1 MRAISRIALLALS
14 ATALTTPA
22 FAQAVITP
30 QTAAPTPP
38 QPASTESEQA
48 DPQTAGE
55 GETST
60 VDEIVVTGSRIATN
74 GFQTPTPVTT
84 LTSEAIEAR
93 AASNLTELLQ
103 DIPTVRP
110 GTNTGNSVNIG
121 AAAFDMRSLGSIRTL
136 TMIDGRR
143 AMDSNPANNPIFDI
157 NLVPGGLIKSMEI
170 VTAGASSVYGSDAVT
185 GVVNIL
191 MDSKMTGFK
200 FDAQAGIS
208 EHGDAHTRS
217 VDIAYGRELFGG
229 RGHGV
234 FAASYYERPDIL
246 YQGARDW
253 GQTGYTLLTN
263 PGYTA
268 TNGQYRQLLLPG
280 ATQSRVNEGGLII
293 GATTTGGAAA
303 NTWAFRNT
311 QFGVNGAQSPLVLG
325 NYVGGVW
332 MQGGGGIAPQPDFG
346 TITQASKRTSAF
358 GRLTYDFT
366 DKVQGFGELLYA
378 ESEGYWTNTVN
389 YDSGT
394 IVITRDNAYLPANI
408 LASMV
413 ANNIAS
419 FTMGRM
425 NSELGR
431 VHLYTSNRYI
441 RPVIGLSGRLND
453 VWKWDASAVFTRAE
467 YSAETDNNRIESRW
481 NLAKDAVRVTAA
493 NVGASGLAIGSVACR
508 STLTTPTNGCI
519 PVNLFGE
526 NTITPEARAWL
537 IGTSHN
543 DTTANG
549 LDASVNL
556 TGQLYHTWA
565 GPIGVSVGAEYRRED
580 IDLQTDPIAAIGGW
594 RQGVAAPYTGE
605 LDVKELYGE
614 ATIPLLVDAPFAQAV
629 DLNIAGRTVE
639 YSTSGRADVWKV
651 GANWTVND
659 QLRFRGTISRDFR
672 APRLSELF
680 AANFEVMG
688 AVVIDRTNNTT
699 ASGIRQVSGGNP
711 NLQPE
716 IGDTKTV
723 GVIFEPGFM
732 PNLRVSVDYFNIQ
745 LDNAITTLTPQE
757 VVDRCFLGAQEFCA
771 GIGRD
776 SFGTINRINTVSYNA
791 TYLKTQGVDIA
802 ATYRV
807 PVEAF
812 IPNAGGDLSF
822 SANFTYTD
830 SLETLASGVVIDR
843 AGQVTTPGVP
853 HWRGAMRAT
862 YADGPVNISILANY
876 IGEGKYDATYGQFDL
891 DKNDYPSYVYYAV
904 NAAYDLTETAN
915 VFVKVDNLFDTDP
928 PFLSGN
934 AIIKAQ
940 AAGGGGYYDQIGRY
954 FTVGVRLKF

>member
-1 MRAISRIALLALS
+1 MRGISRIALFALS
-14 ATALTTPA
+14 ATALTSPA
-22 FAQAVITP
+22 FAQAVVTQ
-30 QTAAPTPP
+30 QTAPAPQPTPAEPDPADQQAPT
-38 QPASTESEQA
+38 TEEA
-48 DPQTAGE
+48 
-55 GETST
+55 ST
-60 VDEIVVTGSRIATN
+60 VDEIVVTGSRIAS

-84 LTSEAIEAR
+84 LSSEAIEAR

-191 MDSKMTGFK
+191 MDSRMTGFK

-208 EHGDAHTRS
+208 QRGDAHTRS

-253 GQTGYTLLTN
+253 GQTGYALLTN
-263 PGYTA
+263 PAYTA

-293 GATTTGGAAA
+293 GATAVGGGAA
-303 NTWAFRNT
+303 NSWALRNT
-311 QFGVNGAQSPLVLG
+311 TFGVGGAQSPLVLG

-332 MQGGGGIAPQPDFG
+332 MQGGSGIMPQPDFG
-346 TITQASKRTSAF
+346 TITQASKRVSAF
-358 GRLTYDFT
+358 GRLTYDFS

-378 ESEGYWTNTVN
+378 ETEGYWTNTVN

-408 LASMV
+408 LTSMV

-441 RPVIGLSGRLND
+441 RPVIGLSGQLND
-453 VWKWDASAVFTRAE
+453 TWKWDASAVFTRAE

-481 NLAKDAVRVTAA
+481 NQAKDAVRVTAA
-493 NVGASGLAIGSVACR
+493 NVGTSGLAIGSVACR

-526 NTITPEARAWL
+526 NTITTQARDWL

-556 TGQLYHTWA
+556 TGQLYKTWA

-594 RQGVAAPYTGE
+594 RQGVAAPYKGE

-614 ATIPLLVDAPFAQAV
+614 ATIPLLVDKPFAQSI

-639 YSTSGRADVWKV
+639 YSTSGKADVWKV

-659 QLRFRGTISRDFR
+659 QIRFRGTISRDFR

-699 ASGIRQVSGGNP
+699 ATGIRQVSGGNA

-723 GVIFEPGFM
+723 GVILEPSLI
-732 PNLRVSVDYFNIQ
+732 PNLRLSVDYFNIQ
-745 LDNAITTLTPQE
+745 LDDAITTVTPQE
-757 VVDRCFLGAQEFCA
+757 VVDRCFAGAQDFCA

-776 SFGTINRINTVSYNA
+776 GLGVINRINTVSYNA
-791 TYLKTQGVDIA
+791 TYLKTAGVDIA
-802 ATYRV
+802 ATYSV
-807 PVEAF
+807 PVDAF
-812 IPNAGGDLSF
+812 IPDAGGNLSF

-830 SLETLASGVVIDR
+830 SLETLASGVVVDR
-843 AGQVTTPGVP
+843 AGQITAGGVP
-853 HWRGAMRAT
+853 HWRGAARAT
-862 YADGPVNISILANY
+862 YASGPVNVSLLANY
-876 IGEGKYDATYGQFDL
+876 IGEGKYDTTYGPFDIN
-891 DKNDYPSYVYYAV
+891 KNDYPAYVYYAV
-904 NAAYDLTETAN
+904 NAAYDVSETAT

-928 PFLSGN
+928 PFLATN
-934 AIIKAQ
+934 TIIKAP
-940 AAGGGGYYDQIGRY
+940 ASGGGGYYDLIGRY
-954 FTVGVRLKF
+954 FTVGVRMKF